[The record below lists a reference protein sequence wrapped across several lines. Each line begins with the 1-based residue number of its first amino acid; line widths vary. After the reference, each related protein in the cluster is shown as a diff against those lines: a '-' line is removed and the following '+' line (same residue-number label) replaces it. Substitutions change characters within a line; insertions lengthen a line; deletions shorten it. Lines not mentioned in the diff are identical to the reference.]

1 MLERVLKRFHVL
13 FFVARRNYGVY
24 AGSLLCFCTFFGAR
38 APALTRLLH
47 TFSRREREDHA
58 TSDYY

>member
-1 MLERVLKRFHVL
+1 MLVRVLKRFRI
-13 FFVARRNYGVY
+13 FFSRRDYGVY
-24 AGSLLCFCTFFGAR
+24 AGSPLCFCTVFGAR
-38 APALTRLLH
+38 ALALTRLLH